1 MVGCLTG
8 VPLCY
13 FLLRIIR
20 NPFHVRGFISQVRL
34 QIDPK
39 IKTIEIICWA
49 AILIL
54 LLGLLLMPLNDTST
68 IFSTNYTLSL
78 LMPVML
84 WEPCVLVIVL
94 SRWIWT
100 PVLIAV
106 IHFHYR
112 YLPVYPSYNTLTG
125 DHLVKLSG
133 LPFIVAYTAM
143 LATQQR
149 LILRLASGRWL
160 SSTRS
165 YICLICGR

>member
-1 MVGCLTG
+1 

-84 WEPCVLVIVL
+84 WGAM
-94 SRWIWT
+94 R
-100 PVLIAV
+100 
-106 IHFHYR
+106 FGYR
-112 YLPVYPSYNTLTG
+112 
-125 DHLVKLSG
+125 
-133 LPFIVAYTAM
+133 
-143 LATQQR
+143 
-149 LILRLASGRWL
+149 
-160 SSTRS
+160 
-165 YICLICGR
+165 

>member
-68 IFSTNYTLSL
+68 Y
-78 LMPVML
+78 
-84 WEPCVLVIVL
+84 LVRI
-94 SRWIWT
+94 I
-100 PVLIAV
+100 
-106 IHFHYR
+106 R
-112 YLPVYPSYNTLTG
+112 Y
-125 DHLVKLSG
+125 H
-133 LPFIVAYTAM
+133 
-143 LATQQR
+143 
-149 LILRLASGRWL
+149 
-160 SSTRS
+160 
-165 YICLICGR
+165 CLCR